1 MMVAVLALDEHAAT
15 HNSVEELLELGRLIS
30 NQPV

>member
-1 MMVAVLALDEHAAT
+1 MVAVLALHEHAAT

-30 NQPV
+30 N